1 MLSRSIRSC
10 IKRIPKRQLPIA
22 RSIVLIPRA
31 TPYNVITPQPGV
43 FAANYSSSTQPDSNG
58 KGELLIEFTC
68 NVCDERSAHN
78 MSKQAYE
85 HGTVLIQCP
94 GCKSRHLIADHLGF
108 IRDENFNLKDYIE
121 SQGEKFDHKVLEFE
135 KIPPNL
141 AQSSGQTA
149 KEDTPKQEKV
159 LDLETPDNE
168 VIKDKKE

>member
-1 MLSRSIRSC
+1 MLSRTIRSC
-10 IKRIPKRQLPIA
+10 AKRIPKRQLPVT
-22 RSIVLIPRA
+22 RSIISVSRIR
-31 TPYNVITPQPGV
+31 PQTVSLFPTRI
-43 FAANYSSSTQPDSNG
+43 FAVKYSSATQPDSNG

-94 GCKSRHLIADHLGF
+94 KCRSRHLIADHLGF
-108 IRDENFNLKDYIE
+108 IRDEKFNLKDYIE
-121 SQGEKFDHKVLEFE
+121 SQGEKIDNRVLEFE

-141 AQSSGQTA
+141 AHSSGQTA
-149 KEDTPKQEKV
+149 DEDTPKQEKV
-159 LDLETPDNE
+159 LDLESPDDK